1 MAHGPIIPAG
11 SGHKVRSGEG
21 PSVRVYRFPWW
32 ILLIIGIVCIAAAV
46 GLVAFPWAP
55 VHLLAVIV
63 GVAFIASG
71 LSTLAVRRGSGAII
85 GGILLLVVGVL
96 SIVFSDALSDLIV
109 MFLGFGLIFA
119 GALWLLLAVRAGGSA
134 FLLVP
139 ALLTLAAGV
148 VTLIWPTFALTVVAI
163 GIGIML
169 FATGVF
175 FIVQAFAMKQIP
187 PTIIQQ

>member
-11 SGHKVRSGEG
+11 GGHNAHTGTG
-21 PSVRVYRFPWW
+21 PNVRVYRFPWW
-32 ILLIIGIVCIAAAV
+32 ILLIIGIVCIAAAI

-55 VHLLAVIV
+55 VNLLAIII

-85 GGILLLVVGVL
+85 GGVLLIVVGVL
-96 SIVFSDALSDLIV
+96 SIVFSEALSDLIV

-148 VTLIWPTFALTVVAI
+148 ITLIWPTFALTIVAI
-163 GIGIML
+163 VIGMML

-175 FIVQAFAMKQIP
+175 FIVQAFATKQLP